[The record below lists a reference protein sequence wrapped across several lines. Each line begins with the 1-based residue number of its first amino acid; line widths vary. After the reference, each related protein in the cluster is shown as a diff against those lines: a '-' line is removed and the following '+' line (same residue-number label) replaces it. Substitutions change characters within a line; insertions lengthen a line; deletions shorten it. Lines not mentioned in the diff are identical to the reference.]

1 MTLKYT
7 DTSHP
12 LSSIAQG
19 AIHTMICEYISEG
32 AAGENPRDA
41 FVPAEESRF
50 VVWSFRSEQE
60 PASFASGQT
69 SASKAAVSKWSL
81 TAWLGMFGRQGMR
94 LRCASAA
101 PCRCANR
108 HHRHTLPATRNNLGA
123 LEICG
128 RDFVEAK
135 CLIERF
141 HRKALGHFPNTPKR
155 RSLERSLAHR
165 TRWTCTCSRWVG
177 RAAATTARTRR
188 MR

>member
-1 MTLKYT
+1 MRTRATL
-7 DTSHP
+7 
-12 LSSIAQG
+12 LFR
-19 AIHTMICEYISEG
+19 
-32 AAGENPRDA
+32 PRK
-41 FVPAEESRF
+41 SRF

-108 HHRHTLPATRNNLGA
+108 HTLPANNLGR
-123 LEICG
+123 LK
-128 RDFVEAK
+128 FVSRFCRSK
-135 CLIERF
+135 MPPCKSSKSF
-141 HRKALGHFPNTPKR
+141 HRKPLATFQTRQREGVLRDLG
-155 RSLERSLAHR
+155 AHR

>member
-1 MTLKYT
+1 MRTYATL
-7 DTSHP
+7 
-12 LSSIAQG
+12 LFR
-19 AIHTMICEYISEG
+19 
-32 AAGENPRDA
+32 PRK
-41 FVPAEESRF
+41 SRF

-108 HHRHTLPATRNNLGA
+108 HTLPANNLGR
-123 LEICG
+123 LK
-128 RDFVEAK
+128 FVSRFCRSK
-135 CLIERF
+135 MPPCKSSKSF

>member
-1 MTLKYT
+1 MRTHATL
-7 DTSHP
+7 
-12 LSSIAQG
+12 LFR
-19 AIHTMICEYISEG
+19 
-32 AAGENPRDA
+32 PRK
-41 FVPAEESRF
+41 SRF

-123 LEICG
+123 LEIRG

-135 CLIERF
+135 MPPSRTLF
-141 HRKALGHFPNTPKR
+141 HRKPLATFQTRQREGVLRDLG
-155 RSLERSLAHR
+155 AHR